1 MEQKEWYS
9 TKEIAE
15 GLGITIT
22 RANQLMHK
30 AIRNNP
36 ATKLVV
42 KRENEKGGFRYEM
55 HKDLY
60 QSEFSARLAEARWS
74 ANEEPQQ
81 ATGEALPLGA
91 HPQVDGTIAQVFT
104 EEEYQRF
111 NEALIEWRMLK
122 EQVGQHEAEIGRLQS
137 TYEDHIATYEN
148 QTSYLRERLNKN
160 EEVTTKL
167 IALMEQ
173 RNYIEASNAKTTN
186 Q

>member
-1 MEQKEWYS
+1 MEQKEWLS

-15 GLGITIT
+15 LLGVSLT

-36 ATKLVV
+36 ATKQVRQTL
-42 KRENEKGGFRYEM
+42 NEKGVKKYEM
-55 HKDLY
+55 HRGLY
-60 QSEFSARLAEARWS
+60 ESELASRPS
-74 ANEEPQQ
+74 VQPSSQPQ
-81 ATGEALPLGA
+81 AVGALPLGA
-91 HPQVDGTIAQVFT
+91 NPQQDGTIAQVFT

-111 NEALIEWRMLK
+111 TEALIEWKLLK
-122 EQVGQHEAEIGRLQS
+122 SQIGQHEAEIERLQA
-137 TYEDHIATYEN
+137 TYEDHIATYES
-148 QTSYLRERLNKN
+148 QTNYLRERLHKN

>member
-74 ANEEPQQ
+74 AGIEP
-81 ATGEALPLGA
+81 AGGEALPLGA

-137 TYEDHIATYEN
+137 TYEDHITTYEN
-148 QTSYLRERLNKN
+148 QTNYLRERLNKN

-173 RNYIEASNAKTTN
+173 RNYIEASAANKTE
-186 Q
+186 

>member
-74 ANEEPQQ
+74 AGTEPQQ
-81 ATGEALPLGA
+81 AGGDALPLGA

-122 EQVGQHEAEIGRLQS
+122 EQVGQHNAEIERLQA
-137 TYEDHIATYEN
+137 TYEDHIATYES
-148 QTSYLRERLNKN
+148 QTNYLRESLQKN
-160 EEVTTKL
+160 IDLTTKL
-167 IALMEQ
+167 AAIMEQ
-173 RNYIEASNAKTTN
+173 RNYIEASAANKTE
-186 Q
+186 